1 MSGLVKGIFGG
12 DDAQKKALEE
22 QKKRIEEQKRI
33 AEAEKASQV
42 KEQSA
47 KVKTMTGGNYGQRSL
62 LSPTR
67 QTLG

>member
-1 MSGLVKGIFGG
+1 MAGIVKGIFG
-12 DDAQKKALEE
+12 DDSALKE
-22 QKKRIEEQKRI
+22 QKKQIEEQKRI
-33 AEAEKASQV
+33 AEAEKAKQV

-47 KVKTMTGGNYGQRSL
+47 KVKTMTGGGYGQRSL